1 MDGAPV
7 RHGGGLVGRCP
18 GPRIAEDDPARRGV
32 GDSGHLGG
40 DQGPGVEPGR
50 GDGPQERGCFDRVG
64 RREEQGAPGGV
75 GQGADLL
82 AVRAQEYGRLCRQRV
97 EAGQLTFGQCGGEF
111 RGGAA
116 VAVRGAQDPYPY
128 AFGSEGPSSGC
139 AGPRTGF
146 TEVTTR
152 GRYW

>member
-1 MDGAPV
+1 MSTG
-7 RHGGGLVGRCP
+7 
-18 GPRIAEDDPARRGV
+18 
-32 GDSGHLGG
+32 
-40 DQGPGVEPGR
+40 
-50 GDGPQERGCFDRVG
+50 VG

-128 AFGSEGPSSGC
+128 AFGKRGAEFGLCGAAYGVHRSHHPKDV
-139 AGPRTGF
+139 TGEL
-146 TEVTTR
+146 T
-152 GRYW
+152 GK